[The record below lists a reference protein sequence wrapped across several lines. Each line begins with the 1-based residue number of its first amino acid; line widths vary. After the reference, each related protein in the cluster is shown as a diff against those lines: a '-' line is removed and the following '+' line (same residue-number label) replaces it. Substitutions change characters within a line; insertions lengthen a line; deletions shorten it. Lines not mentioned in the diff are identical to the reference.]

1 LSDKHRSL
9 ELLGRHL
16 KLFTDK
22 ILLGEGKRGRGPR
35 RQAETAGETGGSKAR
50 FILGTVAV
58 AVRHSGVGLTL
69 GS

>member
-1 LSDKHRSL
+1 
-9 ELLGRHL
+9 L